1 MAYESKTKVTEINAT
16 SRVAIKIRDN
26 YYTVEYSEKRTLP
39 DVDDVNIEA
48 ERELLWNDVNA
59 TVDNQANEI
68 LKTFK

>member
-1 MAYESKTKVTEINAT
+1 MYESKAKVVEINAT

-26 YYTVEYSEKRTLP
+26 YYTVEYTEKRSIP
-39 DVDDVNIEA
+39 EVEGVDIEA

-68 LKTFK
+68 IKTFK